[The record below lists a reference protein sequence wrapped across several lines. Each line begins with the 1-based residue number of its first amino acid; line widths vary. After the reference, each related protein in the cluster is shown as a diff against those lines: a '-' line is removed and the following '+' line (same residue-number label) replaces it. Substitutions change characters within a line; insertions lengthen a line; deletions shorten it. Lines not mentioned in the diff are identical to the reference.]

1 MWAKSYLGRFHLF
14 EEAQARVRPAESGAG
29 TGDIG
34 VRPGSGP
41 DPVEFRALPTRR
53 SAFPGDGRRS
63 AGALRGSRGGLRDRG
78 RPGVCVLRSPY
89 WRFVDGDVRVEPL
102 VAPVAAVRRELRSQ
116 ARTLGVAVGL
126 PVLLAAILVGAWLL
140 VSPNTPDL
148 AAQAY
153 RSRLLEEVGFAV
165 WDNNWYGGH
174 HMPGYS
180 LLYPWVALLL
190 GMRLAGAFAVLVS
203 TWAFERVVLPVYG
216 AAARWG
222 ALCFAL
228 ATAGDLWIGRLT
240 FALGVAFAMLAV
252 LAAMRQRGLLALLA
266 AIACAASSPVAGLL
280 LALAGVTH
288 VLAERRLRPG
298 LNLALPPL
306 LLVLATQA
314 LFPEGGWE
322 PFGAVSLL
330 ATLGVTLAF
339 LWALPPEERLLR
351 WGAALYLLAT
361 LLAVIPTPMGANAE
375 RYGVLLAAPMLLCGL
390 SRSGWTSAHRSGS
403 GELPGGS
410 GELHGGRSWRRVGR
424 WSAGRS
430 RAVSALALC
439 AMLVWVV
446 WGPVV
451 QTAGVQGDP
460 STHASFYAPLRRFL
474 ALHARSPVRIEV
486 PFTRSHWE
494 AALLAPYVPLARG
507 WERQLD
513 KRYNEA
519 IEKNPLSP
527 RVYRRWLERNAVS
540 YVALAN
546 VPLDGSSIGEA
557 ALLRKGVPYLH
568 EVLHT
573 PDWRVF
579 AVTHPTPL
587 ASAPGTLVRLGHNSF
602 SVRFSA
608 AGRSLVRV
616 RYTPYWTLAAGAGC
630 VREGAEGWT
639 EVSAVRA
646 GVVRLAAR
654 FSFGR
659 ALGLDGACS

>member
-1 MWAKSYLGRFHLF
+1 M
-14 EEAQARVRPAESGAG
+14 
-29 TGDIG
+29 
-34 VRPGSGP
+34 
-41 DPVEFRALPTRR
+41 
-53 SAFPGDGRRS
+53 
-63 AGALRGSRGGLRDRG
+63 
-78 RPGVCVLRSPY
+78 
-89 WRFVDGDVRVEPL
+89 DGDVRVEPL
-102 VAPVAAVRRELRSQ
+102 VAPVAAAQRRLSSSQVRALRP
-116 ARTLGVAVGL
+116 AVGW
-126 PVLLAAILVGAWLL
+126 PVLLAALLAGTWLL
-140 VSPNTPDL
+140 AAPNTPDL

-180 LLYPWVALLL
+180 LLYPWMALLL
-190 GMRLAGAFAVLVS
+190 GMRLAGACAVLVS
-203 TWAFERVVLPVYG
+203 TWAFERVVLPMYG
-216 AAARWG
+216 AGARWG

-228 ATAGDLWIGRLT
+228 AAAGDLWIGRLT

-252 LAAMRQRGLLALLA
+252 LAAMRGRGLLALLA
-266 AIACAASSPVAGLL
+266 AVACAASSPVAGLL
-280 LALAGVTH
+280 LALAGMTH

-322 PFGAVSLL
+322 PFGAVSVLV
-330 ATLGVTLAF
+330 TLGVTFAF
-339 LWALPPEERLLR
+339 LWAVPPGERLLR
-351 WGAALYLLAT
+351 WGAALYVLAT
-361 LLAVIPTPMGANAE
+361 LLAVIPTPMGANAQ
-375 RYGVLLAAPMLLCGL
+375 RYGVLLGAPMLLCGL
-390 SRSGWTSAHRSGS
+390 SRSGWSRARSGWSRARRGGSGELRGTS

-410 GELHGGRSWRRVGR
+410 DELHGGRSWWRGGR

-430 RAVSALALC
+430 RVVPALALC
-439 AMLVWVV
+439 AMLVWTV
-446 WGPVV
+446 WGPAV

-460 STHASFYAPLRRFL
+460 STHASFYVPLRRFL
-474 ALHARSPVRIEV
+474 AVHVRAPVRIEV

-519 IEKNPLSP
+519 IEKDPLPP
-527 RVYRRWLERNAVS
+527 RVYRSWLERNAVA

-546 VPLDGSSIGEA
+546 VPLDGSSVGEA

-573 PDWRVF
+573 ADWRVF
-579 AVTHPTPL
+579 AVAHPTPL
-587 ASAPGTLVRLGHNSF
+587 ASPPGRLLQLGHDSF
-602 SVRFSA
+602 TVRFSA
-608 AGRSLVRV
+608 AGSSLVRV
-616 RYTPYWTLAAGAGC
+616 RYTPYWTFSEGSGC
-630 VREGAEGWT
+630 VREGPEGWT
-639 EVSAVRA
+639 EVSAARA
-646 GVVRLAAR
+646 GVMRVAAR

-659 ALGLDGACS
+659 AFGLDGSCS